1 MTIEAMCDEI
11 RARFGADIIRTDT
24 SFGDLTLVVNEDRLV
39 EIALFLR
46 DEPSL
51 KFDLLL
57 DIAAVDNLKRQP
69 LGTDD
74 DEYDED
80 ERFETVYI
88 FNSTTHNH
96 RIRIKTMLP
105 EDLPTL
111 PTLTGVYGSANW
123 GEREVYDLMG
133 INFTGHPNL
142 KRILT
147 HFKFKGHALRKDYEV
162 DKEQWLDETEPLVDE
177 VLLRLKERNIDVRLE
192 GP

>member
-1 MTIEAMCDEI
+1 MTIEAICDSI
-11 RARFGADIIRTDT
+11 RTKFNDDIIRPET
-24 SFGDLTLVVNEDRLV
+24 SYGDLTLVVNGDRLV
-39 EIALFLR
+39 EIVRYLR
-46 DEPSL
+46 DESSL

-69 LGTDD
+69 LGLDE

-80 ERFETVYI
+80 ERFEVVYI

-96 RIRIKTMLP
+96 RVRIKVILP
-105 EDLPTL
+105 EDAPTV
-111 PTLTGVYGSANW
+111 PTLTDVYGSANW
-123 GEREVYDLMG
+123 GEREAYDLMG
-133 INFTGHPNL
+133 IQFTGHPNL